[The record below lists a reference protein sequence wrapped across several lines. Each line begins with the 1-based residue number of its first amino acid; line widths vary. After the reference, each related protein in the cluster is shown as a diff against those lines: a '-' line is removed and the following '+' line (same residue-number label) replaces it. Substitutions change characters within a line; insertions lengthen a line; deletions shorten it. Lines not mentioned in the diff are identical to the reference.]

1 MTILEQIDEAVQEG
15 NGDLAVSLTKQAVD
29 EGLPLPD
36 ILNCMVGAMDEIGR
50 KYQCG
55 EAYVPEML
63 FASRAM
69 KEGIDIIEPLMAEK
83 GMTKDVVA
91 VIGTVQ
97 GDLHDLGKNLVIMM
111 WKGANFEVIDLG
123 VDVPPA
129 KFVAA
134 IKEHQPHLVGI
145 SSLLTTTMPAMKA
158 TVMALNA
165 AGLCGAKT
173 IVGGA
178 PVSKKFAEEIG
189 ADAYAADAVAAVS
202 IAREIVAI

>member
-1 MTILEQIDEAVQEG
+1 MTTLEQIDEAVQEG
-15 NGDLAVSLTKQAVD
+15 NGDLAIALTKHAVD
-29 EGLPLPD
+29 EGLPLTE

-134 IKEHQPHLVGI
+134 IKQHQPQLVGI

-165 AGLCGAKT
+165 AGLSGAKT

-178 PVSKKFAEEIG
+178 PVSKKFADEIG

-202 IAREIVAI
+202 IAREIVAV

>member
-1 MTILEQIDEAVQEG
+1 VTILEQIDEAVQEG
-15 NGDLAVSLTKQAVD
+15 NSDLAVSLTQQAVD
-29 EGLPLPD
+29 EGLPLTE
-36 ILNCMVGAMDEIGR
+36 ILNCMVSAMDEIGR

-69 KEGIDIIEPLMAEK
+69 KEGIDIIEPLMAEQ
-83 GMTKDVVA
+83 GLTKDIVA

-134 IKEHQPHLVGI
+134 IKVHQPHLACPLLVLLLQ
-145 SSLLTTTMPAMKA
+145 SSYSRNQIRFRGTMQPHSDRAFQELLTRYPAN
-158 TVMALNA
+158 VLEREDS
-165 AGLCGAKT
+165 
-173 IVGGA
+173 VEQH
-178 PVSKKFAEEIG
+178 PVVL
-189 ADAYAADAVAAVS
+189 YL
-202 IAREIVAI
+202 